1 MKKTLIAALLLSTW
15 LAPAASQLP
24 RDLRTD
30 GKAVQSAFAE
40 AAKAANQC
48 TVRLFDGK
56 DVMRGLG
63 TVVSKD
69 GLVVAKNS
77 EFQIMQSG
85 RLKVMG
91 PGIRIGFARVVAR
104 DIPHDLIILDLG
116 REVDPGYEWGSSE
129 SLEHG
134 TWLVAGTSTSPPK
147 VGVRGG
153 VLSATARE
161 IKKAGGV
168 IGVIFGGRDGKSF
181 GGVQV
186 SEVAKGGP
194 AEKAG
199 VKKNDVIYAIDGE
212 EVFERAKM
220 IEIVK
225 SNDPGTTITVSI
237 KRGEDKKDLKITL
250 GYRNLVF
257 SDRELKSR
265 NDRMSGKVSVR
276 RTGFKRVIQHE
287 ISLVP
292 MDMGGP
298 LFDLEGKLVGIN
310 IAKANR
316 VEFFAIPIEDIQQVL
331 EDKADEI
338 AKARGE

>member
-1 MKKTLIAALLLSTW
+1 MKKTLISALLLSVW

-24 RDLRTD
+24 RHLRTD
-30 GKAVQSAFAE
+30 GKAVQSVFAE
-40 AAKAANQC
+40 AADAAKNC
-48 TVRLFDGK
+48 TVRVFNGSK
-56 DVMRGLG
+56 MVLG

-77 EFQIMQSG
+77 EFSTVKPG
-85 RLKVMG
+85 LVRVMG
-91 PGIRIGFARVVAR
+91 PGTKIARARVVAR

-116 REVDPGYEWGSSE
+116 REIDPGYEWGNSK
-129 SLEHG
+129 SLERG
-134 TWLVAGTSTSPPK
+134 TWLVAVVADSPPR

-153 VLSATARE
+153 VLSATTRG

-168 IGVIFGGRDGKSF
+168 IGVILGGRDGKSF

-199 VKKNDVIYAIDGE
+199 VKKNDVIYAIDGK

-257 SDRELKSR
+257 AEMKSR
-265 NDRMSGKVSVR
+265 NDKMSGTVSVR
-276 RTGFKRVIQHE
+276 RTGFERIIQHE
-287 ISLVP
+287 ISLGKS
-292 MDMGGP
+292 DMGGP

-316 VEFFAIPIEDIQQVL
+316 VEFFAIPAEDIRQVL
-331 EDKADEI
+331 EDKIEEI
-338 AKARGE
+338 AEARGEK

>member
-1 MKKTLIAALLLSTW
+1 MKKTLIATLLLSSW

-24 RDLRTD
+24 RHLRTD
-30 GKAVQSAFAE
+30 GKAVQSVFAE
-40 AAKAANQC
+40 AAGAAKKC
-48 TVRLFDGK
+48 TVRVFNGSK
-56 DVMRGLG
+56 MVLG

-69 GLVVAKNS
+69 GLVAAKNS
-77 EFQIMQSG
+77 EFSTVKPGLI
-85 RLKVMG
+85 RVMG
-91 PGIRIGFARVVAR
+91 PGTKIARARVVAR
-104 DIPHDLIILDLG
+104 DIPHDLIFLDLG
-116 REVDPGYEWGSSE
+116 REIDPGYEWGNSKG
-129 SLEHG
+129 LERG
-134 TWLVAGTSTSPPK
+134 TWLVAVVADSPPR

-153 VLSATARE
+153 VLSATTRG
-161 IKKAGGV
+161 IKKSGGV
-168 IGVIFGGRDGKSF
+168 IGVILGGRDGKSF

-199 VKKNDVIYAIDGE
+199 VKKNDVIYAIDGK

-225 SNDPGTTITVSI
+225 SNDPGTTITVSVR
-237 KRGEDKKDLKITL
+237 RGEDKKNLKITL

-257 SDRELKSR
+257 AEMKSR
-265 NDRMSGKVSVR
+265 NDKMSGTVSIR
-276 RTGFKRVIQHE
+276 RTGFERIIQHE
-287 ISLVP
+287 ISLGKS
-292 MDMGGP
+292 DMGGP
-298 LFDLEGKLVGIN
+298 LFNLEGKLVGIN

-331 EDKADEI
+331 EDKAKEI

>member
-1 MKKTLIAALLLSTW
+1 MKKTLISALLLSVW

-24 RDLRTD
+24 RHLRTD
-30 GKAVQSAFAE
+30 GKAVQSVFAE
-40 AAKAANQC
+40 AADAAKNC
-48 TVRLFDGK
+48 TVRVFNGSK
-56 DVMRGLG
+56 MVLG

-77 EFQIMQSG
+77 EFSTVKPG
-85 RLKVMG
+85 LVRVMG
-91 PGIRIGFARVVAR
+91 PGTKIARARVVAR

-116 REVDPGYEWGSSE
+116 REMDPGYEWGNSK
-129 SLEHG
+129 SLERG
-134 TWLVAGTSTSPPK
+134 TWLVAVVADSPPR

-153 VLSATARE
+153 VLSATTRG

-168 IGVIFGGRDGKSF
+168 IGVILGGRDGKSF

-199 VKKNDVIYAIDGE
+199 VKKNDVIYAIDGK

-257 SDRELKSR
+257 AEMKSR
-265 NDRMSGKVSVR
+265 NDKMSGTVSVR
-276 RTGFKRVIQHE
+276 RTGFERIIQHE
-287 ISLVP
+287 ISLGKS
-292 MDMGGP
+292 DMGGP

-316 VEFFAIPIEDIQQVL
+316 VEFFAIPAEDIRQVL
-331 EDKADEI
+331 EDKTEEI
-338 AKARGE
+338 AEARGEK

>member
-1 MKKTLIAALLLSTW
+1 MKKTLISALLLSVW

-24 RDLRTD
+24 RHLRTD
-30 GKAVQSAFAE
+30 GKAVQSVFAE
-40 AAKAANQC
+40 AADAAKNC
-48 TVRLFDGK
+48 TVRVFNGSK
-56 DVMRGLG
+56 MVLG

-77 EFQIMQSG
+77 EFSTVKPG
-85 RLKVMG
+85 LVRVMG
-91 PGIRIGFARVVAR
+91 PGTKIARARVVAR

-116 REVDPGYEWGSSE
+116 REIDPGYEWGNSK
-129 SLEHG
+129 SLERG
-134 TWLVAGTSTSPPK
+134 TWLVAVVADSPPR

-153 VLSATARE
+153 VLSATTRG

-168 IGVIFGGRDGKSF
+168 IGVILGGRDGKSF

-199 VKKNDVIYAIDGE
+199 VKKNDVIYAIDGK

-257 SDRELKSR
+257 AEMKSR
-265 NDRMSGKVSVR
+265 NDKMSGTVSVR
-276 RTGFKRVIQHE
+276 RTGFERIIQHE
-287 ISLVP
+287 ISLGKS
-292 MDMGGP
+292 DMGGP

-316 VEFFAIPIEDIQQVL
+316 VEFFAIPAEDIRQVL
-331 EDKADEI
+331 EDKTEEI
-338 AKARGE
+338 AEARGEK

>member
-1 MKKTLIAALLLSTW
+1 MKKTLIAALLLSAW
-15 LAPAASQLP
+15 LAPAASQLK
-24 RDLRTD
+24 REFRTD
-30 GKAVQSAFAE
+30 GKAVQAAFAE
-40 AAKAANQC
+40 AAKAAKNC
-48 TVRLFDGK
+48 TVRVFNGSK
-56 DVMRGLG
+56 MVLG

-77 EFQIMQSG
+77 EFSTVKPG
-85 RLKVMG
+85 LVRVMG
-91 PGIRIGFARVVAR
+91 PGMRIARARVVAR

-116 REVDPGYEWGSSE
+116 REVDPGYEWGDSE
-129 SLEHG
+129 DLAHG
-134 TWLVAGTSTSPPK
+134 TWLVAATADNPPK

-153 VLSATARE
+153 VFSANARE

-168 IGVIFGGRDGKSF
+168 IGVILGGRDGKSF

-186 SEVAKGGP
+186 TEVAKGGP

-199 VKKNDVIYAIDGE
+199 VEKNDVIYAIDGK

-225 SNDPGTTITVSI
+225 SNDPGTTITVSL
-237 KRGEDKKDLKITL
+237 KRGDKKMDIEITL

-257 SDRELKSR
+257 AELKNR
-265 NDRMSGKVSVR
+265 NDRMSGTVSVR
-276 RTGFKRVIQHE
+276 RTGFERIIQHE
-287 ISLVP
+287 ISLGKS
-292 MDMGGP
+292 DMGGP

-310 IAKANR
+310 IAKSNR
-316 VEFFAIPIEDIQQVL
+316 VEFFAIPVEDIRQVL

-338 AKARGE
+338 SKARGE

>member
-1 MKKTLIAALLLSTW
+1 MKKTLIATLLLSSW

-24 RDLRTD
+24 RHLRTD
-30 GKAVQSAFAE
+30 GKAVQSVFAE
-40 AAKAANQC
+40 AAAAAKKC
-48 TVRLFDGK
+48 TVRVFNGSK
-56 DVMRGLG
+56 MVLG

-77 EFQIMQSG
+77 EFSTVKPGLI
-85 RLKVMG
+85 RVMG
-91 PGIRIGFARVVAR
+91 PGTKIARARVLAR

-116 REVDPGYEWGSSE
+116 REIDPGYEWGNSKG
-129 SLEHG
+129 LERG
-134 TWLVAGTSTSPPK
+134 TWLVAVVADSPPK

-153 VLSATARE
+153 VLSATTRG
-161 IKKAGGV
+161 IKKSGGV
-168 IGVIFGGRDGKSF
+168 IGVILGGRDGKSF

-199 VKKNDVIYAIDGE
+199 VKKNDVIYAIDGK

-225 SNDPGTTITVSI
+225 SNDPGTTITVSVR
-237 KRGEDKKDLKITL
+237 RGEDKKDLKITL

-257 SDRELKSR
+257 AEMKSR
-265 NDRMSGKVSVR
+265 NDKMSGTVSVR
-276 RTGFKRVIQHE
+276 RTGFERIIQHE
-287 ISLVP
+287 ISLGKS
-292 MDMGGP
+292 DMGGP

-316 VEFFAIPIEDIQQVL
+316 VEFFAIPIEDIRQVL
-331 EDKADEI
+331 EDKAGEI

>member
-1 MKKTLIAALLLSTW
+1 MKKTLIAALLLSAW

-40 AAKAANQC
+40 AAKAAKKC
-48 TVRLFDGK
+48 TVRVFNGSK
-56 DVMRGLG
+56 MILG
-63 TVVSKD
+63 TVVSED
-69 GLVVAKNS
+69 GLIVAKNS
-77 EFQIMQSG
+77 EFSTVKPGLI
-85 RLKVMG
+85 RVMG
-91 PGIRIGFARVVAR
+91 PGTKIARARVVAR

-116 REVDPGYEWGSSE
+116 REIDPGYEWGNSKG
-129 SLEHG
+129 LERG
-134 TWLVAGTSTSPPK
+134 TWLVAVVADSPPR

-153 VLSATARE
+153 VLSATTRE
-161 IKKAGGV
+161 IKKSGGV
-168 IGVIFGGRDGKSF
+168 IGVILGGRDGKSF

-199 VKKNDVIYAIDGE
+199 VKKNDVIYAIDGK

-225 SNDPGTTITVSI
+225 SNDPGTTITVSV

-257 SDRELKSR
+257 ADMKSR
-265 NDRMSGKVSVR
+265 NDKMSGTVSVR
-276 RTGFKRVIQHE
+276 RTGFERIIQHE
-287 ISLVP
+287 ISLGKS
-292 MDMGGP
+292 DMGGP

-316 VEFFAIPIEDIQQVL
+316 VEFFAIPVEDIQQVL
-331 EDKADEI
+331 EDKAGEI

>member
-1 MKKTLIAALLLSTW
+1 M
-15 LAPAASQLP
+15 
-24 RDLRTD
+24 
-30 GKAVQSAFAE
+30 V
-40 AAKAANQC
+40 
-48 TVRLFDGK
+48 
-56 DVMRGLG
+56 LG

-77 EFQIMQSG
+77 EFSTVKPG
-85 RLKVMG
+85 LVRVMG
-91 PGIRIGFARVVAR
+91 PGTKIARARVVAR

-116 REVDPGYEWGSSE
+116 REMDPGYEWGNSK
-129 SLEHG
+129 SLERG
-134 TWLVAGTSTSPPK
+134 TWLVAVVADSPPR

-153 VLSATARE
+153 VLSATTRG

-168 IGVIFGGRDGKSF
+168 IGVILGGRDGKSF

-199 VKKNDVIYAIDGE
+199 VKKNDVIYAIDGK

-257 SDRELKSR
+257 AEMKSR
-265 NDRMSGKVSVR
+265 NDKMSGTVSVR
-276 RTGFKRVIQHE
+276 RTGFERIIQHE
-287 ISLVP
+287 ISLGKS
-292 MDMGGP
+292 DMGGP

-316 VEFFAIPIEDIQQVL
+316 VEFFAIPAEDIRQVL
-331 EDKADEI
+331 EDKTEEI
-338 AKARGE
+338 AEARGEK

>member
-1 MKKTLIAALLLSTW
+1 MKKTLIAALLLSAW

-40 AAKAANQC
+40 AATAAKKC
-48 TVRLFDGK
+48 TVRVFNGSK
-56 DVMRGLG
+56 MILG
-63 TVVSKD
+63 TVVSED
-69 GLVVAKNS
+69 GLIVAKNS
-77 EFQIMQSG
+77 EFSTVKPGLI
-85 RLKVMG
+85 RVMG
-91 PGIRIGFARVVAR
+91 PGTKIARARVVAR
-104 DIPHDLIILDLG
+104 DIPHDIIILDLG
-116 REVDPGYEWGSSE
+116 REIDPGYEWGNSKG
-129 SLEHG
+129 LVRG
-134 TWLVAGTSTSPPK
+134 TWLVAVVADSPPR

-153 VLSATARE
+153 VLSATTRA

-168 IGVIFGGRDGKSF
+168 IGVILGGRDGKSF

-199 VKKNDVIYAIDGE
+199 VKKNDVIYAIDGK

-225 SNDPGTTITVSI
+225 SNDPGTAITVSV

-257 SDRELKSR
+257 AEMKSR
-265 NDRMSGKVSVR
+265 NDKMSGTVSVR
-276 RTGFKRVIQHE
+276 RTGFERIIQHE
-287 ISLVP
+287 ISLGKS
-292 MDMGGP
+292 DMGGP
-298 LFDLEGKLVGIN
+298 LFNLEGKLVGIN

-316 VEFFAIPIEDIQQVL
+316 VEFFAIPAEDIRQVL
-331 EDKADEI
+331 EDKAGEI

>member
-1 MKKTLIAALLLSTW
+1 MKKTLIATLLLSSW

-24 RDLRTD
+24 RHLRTD
-30 GKAVQSAFAE
+30 GKAVQSVFAE
-40 AAKAANQC
+40 AADAAKKC
-48 TVRLFDGK
+48 TVRVFNGSK
-56 DVMRGLG
+56 MVLG

-77 EFQIMQSG
+77 EFSTVKPGLI
-85 RLKVMG
+85 RVMG
-91 PGIRIGFARVVAR
+91 PGTKIARARVVAR

-116 REVDPGYEWGSSE
+116 REIDPGYEWGNSKG
-129 SLEHG
+129 LVHG

-168 IGVIFGGRDGKSF
+168 IGVILGGRDGKSF

-199 VKKNDVIYAIDGE
+199 VKKNDVIYAIDGK

-225 SNDPGTTITVSI
+225 SNDPGTTITVSV

-257 SDRELKSR
+257 AEMKSR
-265 NDRMSGKVSVR
+265 NDKMSGTVSVR

>member
-1 MKKTLIAALLLSTW
+1 VFNGSKMI
-15 LAPAASQLP
+15 
-24 RDLRTD
+24 
-30 GKAVQSAFAE
+30 
-40 AAKAANQC
+40 
-48 TVRLFDGK
+48 
-56 DVMRGLG
+56 LG

-77 EFQIMQSG
+77 EFSTVKPG
-85 RLKVMG
+85 LVRVMG
-91 PGIRIGFARVVAR
+91 PGMRIARARVVAR

-116 REVDPGYEWGSSE
+116 RDIDPGYKWGTSKD
-129 SLEHG
+129 LTRG
-134 TWLVAGTSTSPPK
+134 TWLVAVVADSPPR

-153 VLSATARE
+153 VLSATTRG

-168 IGVIFGGRDGKSF
+168 IGVILGGRDGKEF

-199 VKKNDVIYAIDGE
+199 VKKNDVIYAIDGK

-225 SNDPGTTITVSI
+225 SNDPGTTITVSV
-237 KRGEDKKDLKITL
+237 KRGEDKKDIKITL

-257 SDRELKSR
+257 AEMKTR
-265 NDRMSGKVSVR
+265 NDKMSGTVSVR
-276 RTGFKRVIQHE
+276 RTGFERIIQHE
-287 ISLVP
+287 ISLGKS
-292 MDMGGP
+292 DMGGP

-316 VEFFAIPIEDIQQVL
+316 VEFFAIPAEDIRQVL

-338 AKARGE
+338 AKARSE

>member
-1 MKKTLIAALLLSTW
+1 MKKTLIATLLLSSW

-24 RDLRTD
+24 RHLRTD
-30 GKAVQSAFAE
+30 GKAVQSVFAE
-40 AAKAANQC
+40 AADAAKKC
-48 TVRLFDGK
+48 TVRVFNGSK
-56 DVMRGLG
+56 MVLG

-77 EFQIMQSG
+77 EFSTVKPGLI
-85 RLKVMG
+85 RVMG
-91 PGIRIGFARVVAR
+91 PGTKIARARVVAR

-116 REVDPGYEWGSSE
+116 REIDPGYEWGNSKG
-129 SLEHG
+129 LVHG

-168 IGVIFGGRDGKSF
+168 IGVILGGRDGKSF

-199 VKKNDVIYAIDGE
+199 VKKNDVIYAIDGK

-225 SNDPGTTITVSI
+225 SNDPGTTITVSVR
-237 KRGEDKKDLKITL
+237 RGEDKKDLKITL

-257 SDRELKSR
+257 AEMKTR
-265 NDRMSGKVSVR
+265 NDKMSGTVSVR
-276 RTGFKRVIQHE
+276 RTGFERIIQHE
-287 ISLVP
+287 ISLGKS
-292 MDMGGP
+292 DMGGP

-316 VEFFAIPIEDIQQVL
+316 VEFFAIPAEDIRQVL

-338 AKARGE
+338 AKAREE